1 MSTSPTRP
9 KTLLENTIILTL
21 LGLILVQ
28 PNFIFISLF
37 GLGESLALVNFVLF
51 TLLVLVVLMQLKN
64 LRIHFLFSMIF
75 LLQLTY
81 LIAHSIHFN
90 DFVENFAFI
99 SKIVITLGMIT
110 VFSLLKSKTS
120 LVRLYVYAIAG
131 LTLFGMLDFLISFVL
146 DVTLLDYRFTE
157 YGGHDFIFTGL
168 TAYHEQKF
176 TLSSF
181 EMPRYSY
188 FLNEPGTYVF
198 FSFWA
203 LILNHLFVGSF
214 KAENIILLGGVL
226 TASLYFFITAI
237 LWFFIF
243 RLSINKRNFFGI
255 SVIIVLGVALVPF
268 VQAFSDVILFFWER
282 NIYRLTNIG
291 SGDNRA
297 STFEILFE
305 VLPQAFWFGMGRVIE
320 IPGSSGLKFL
330 GYYGFIGTLFL
341 VTHIVTS
348 LFFAFKSSRI
358 SQGMSVFLAFFFILT
373 IAHREHIIEVPML
386 FFCFLL
392 VYLCNQTRGVKEAI

>member
-1 MSTSPTRP
+1 MLPSPSRP
-9 KTLLENTIILTL
+9 QILFENTIMAVL

-37 GLGESLALVNFVLF
+37 GFGESLAFVNFALF
-51 TLLVLVVLMQLKN
+51 TLLLLMVLIQLKN
-64 LRIHFLFSMIF
+64 LRIHFLFFMIF

-99 SKIVITLGMIT
+99 SKIIITLGMIT
-110 VFSLLKSKTS
+110 IFSLLKRKTS
-120 LVRLYVYAIAG
+120 FVRLYVYAIAG
-131 LTLFGMLDFLISFVL
+131 LTLVGMFDFLISFVF
-146 DVTLLDYRFTE
+146 DITLFDYRFTE

-203 LILNHLFVGSF
+203 LILNYLFVGSL
-214 KAENIILLGGVL
+214 KAENIILVGGIL
-226 TASLYFFITAI
+226 TASLYFFIAAL
-237 LWFFIF
+237 LWIFLF
-243 RLSINKRNFFGI
+243 RLRISKRNVFGI
-255 SVIIVLGVALVPF
+255 SVFIVLGVALVSF
-268 VQAFSDVILFFWER
+268 VQAFSDVIIFFWER
-282 NIYRLTNIG
+282 NIYRLVNIS

-297 STFEILFE
+297 STFGILFE
-305 VLPQAFWFGMGRVIE
+305 VLPEVFWFGMGRGIE

-341 VTHIVTS
+341 VMHIVTS

-358 SQGMSVFLAFFFILT
+358 SQGMSVFLTFFFVLT
-373 IAHREHIIEVPML
+373 IAHREHIIEVPMML
-386 FFCFLL
+386 FCFLL
-392 VYLCNQTRGVKEAI
+392 VYLCNQAKDVKEAI